1 MTNKF
6 MKRRDKIRAQMKSR
20 FYYMFWGAA
29 TVAVVTGQMY
39 VGTSYRAM
47 AKSMNRWFD
56 TAVEALIDQYPRPRG
71 TYEPLVPPPTG
82 DFHRDQIDLTELDP
96 DDYIICL
103 EVDEEV

>member
-29 TVAVVTGQMY
+29 TVAVVSGQLY

-47 AKSMNRWFD
+47 ARSMNRWFEETID
-56 TAVEALIDQYPRPRG
+56 LIQMPQRRRTAPDGYYMPVPRP
-71 TYEPLVPPPTG
+71 E
-82 DFHRDQIDLTELDP
+82 
-96 DDYIICL
+96 DYGMTII
-103 EVDEEV
+103 E

>member
-29 TVAVVTGQMY
+29 TVAVVSGQLY

-47 AKSMNRWFD
+47 ARSMNRWFEE
-56 TAVEALIDQYPRPRG
+56 TIELI
-71 TYEPLVPPPTG
+71 
-82 DFHRDQIDLTELDP
+82 QIP
-96 DDYIICL
+96 Q
-103 EVDEEV
+103 